1 MFQKNFGAHKTS
13 RACCRQELKRW
24 QDLSKVMS
32 PEDLALEVG
41 TVKGIKGLYH
51 LQEFKGS
58 LRLQVVLDL
67 SGASLKHG
75 EFF

>member
-1 MFQKNFGAHKTS
+1 
-13 RACCRQELKRW
+13 
-24 QDLSKVMS
+24 MS